1 MIKIV
6 EIKGGLKEYHEQKEF
21 SFEHKDFY
29 FGKSRRK
36 GFSGLYEQLVF
47 PQRVTS
53 ITREE
58 LEEAMSQVS
67 PMTPT
72 RSRDMV
78 VHSSAEGYRQFQEAL
93 QEEASRQLDALNV
106 VLETERNPLR
116 NTIVFGT
123 GGEVTD
129 SRGQVMGNNYTVSF
143 DPVLD
148 STSIAQTNF
157 ISDPITG
164 NTEVRHNGQD
174 FIFSRDMTEEQI
186 IAYFD
191 SLN

>member
-21 SFEHKDFY
+21 TFEDKGFII
-29 FGKSRRK
+29 GKSRRK
-36 GFSGLYEQLVF
+36 GFSGLHEQITTRE
-47 PQRVTS
+47 RVNN
-53 ITREE
+53 ITRAQ
-58 LEEAMSQVS
+58 LEEAVRSVS
-67 PMTPT
+67 SSRGNGMTIYA
-72 RSRDMV
+72 
-78 VHSSAEGYRQFQEAL
+78 SAEGHRQFQEAL

-129 SRGQVMGNNYTVSF
+129 SRGNIMGSNYTAG
-143 DPVLD
+143 L
-148 STSIAQTNF
+148 
-157 ISDPITG
+157 DPIEPLIEINPTTG
-164 NTEVRHNGQD
+164 NTETLLSNGNSVT
-174 FIFSRDMTEEQI
+174 FSRDMTEEQI
-186 IAYFD
+186 IAHFD

>member
-21 SFEHKDFY
+21 SFECKDFY

-36 GFSGLYEQLVF
+36 GFSGLYEQSVF
-47 PQRVTS
+47 PQRVAS

-72 RSRDMV
+72 RSLDMV
-78 VHSSAEGYRQFQEAL
+78 LHSSAEGYRQFQEAL

-116 NTIVFGT
+116 NTVVFGT
-123 GGEVTD
+123 GREVTN
-129 SRGQVMGNNYTVSF
+129 SRGISNYTAG
-143 DPVLD
+143 L
-148 STSIAQTNF
+148 
-157 ISDPITG
+157 DPIEPLIEINPTTG
-164 NTEVRHNGQD
+164 NTETLLSNGNSVT
-174 FIFSRDMTEEQI
+174 FSRDMTEEQI

>member
-21 SFEHKDFY
+21 SFEHKGFY

-72 RSRDMV
+72 GSRDMF

-93 QEEASRQLDALNV
+93 QEEASRQLGEINIQVGNMSLD
-106 VLETERNPLR
+106 PLR
-116 NTIVFGT
+116 DTVIYGT
-123 GGEVTD
+123 GGGSVGVGYD
-129 SRGQVMGNNYTVSF
+129 PALNYPT
-143 DPVLD
+143 
-148 STSIAQTNF
+148 TTQTNL
-157 ISDPITG
+157 ISDPVTG

-174 FIFSRDMTEEQI
+174 FSFSRDMTEEQI
-186 IAYFD
+186 IAHFD

>member
-21 SFEHKDFY
+21 SFENKDFY

-78 VHSSAEGYRQFQEAL
+78 LHSSAEGYRQFQEAL
-93 QEEASRQLDALNV
+93 QEEASRQRD
-106 VLETERNPLR
+106 
-116 NTIVFGT
+116 IVIYGT
-123 GGEVTD
+123 GGGSV
-129 SRGQVMGNNYTVSF
+129 GVGYNLA
-143 DPVLD
+143 LD
-148 STSIAQTNF
+148 YPTTTQTNL
-157 ISDPITG
+157 ISDPVTG

-174 FIFSRDMTEEQI
+174 FSFSRDMTEEQI
-186 IAYFD
+186 IAHFD

>member
-29 FGKSRRK
+29 FSKSRRK

-72 RSRDMV
+72 RS
-78 VHSSAEGYRQFQEAL
+78 
-93 QEEASRQLDALNV
+93 
-106 VLETERNPLR
+106 
-116 NTIVFGT
+116 
-123 GGEVTD
+123 
-129 SRGQVMGNNYTVSF
+129 
-143 DPVLD
+143 
-148 STSIAQTNF
+148 QTNL
-157 ISDPITG
+157 ISDPVTG

-174 FIFSRDMTEEQI
+174 FSFSRDMTEEQI
-186 IAYFD
+186 IAHFD

>member
-21 SFEHKDFY
+21 SFEHKGFY

-67 PMTPT
+67 FMTPT

-129 SRGQVMGNNYTVSF
+129 SRGNIMGSNYTAGV
-143 DPVLD
+143 DPYLED
-148 STSIAQTNF
+148 RPLEPLIQINPT
-157 ISDPITG
+157 TG
-164 NTEVRHNGQD
+164 NTEILQSNGD
-174 FIFSRDMTEEQI
+174 SVTFSRDMPEEQI

>member
-21 SFEHKDFY
+21 PFEDSGLY
-29 FGKSRRK
+29 YGKSRRID
-36 GFSGLYEQLVF
+36 FSGLYEQLVF
-47 PQRVTS
+47 LQRVPI

-72 RSRDMV
+72 RS
-78 VHSSAEGYRQFQEAL
+78 
-93 QEEASRQLDALNV
+93 
-106 VLETERNPLR
+106 
-116 NTIVFGT
+116 
-123 GGEVTD
+123 
-129 SRGQVMGNNYTVSF
+129 
-143 DPVLD
+143 
-148 STSIAQTNF
+148 QTNL
-157 ISDPITG
+157 ISDPVTG

-174 FIFSRDMTEEQI
+174 LSFSRDMTEEQI
-186 IAYFD
+186 IAHFD